1 MASPDISTSR
11 TDTLWLNQM
20 LDCIIY
26 SARTDIGRFFATS
39 LDDLMPISKLT
50 NADDYRRYPIFAPDD
65 IVHRIS
71 GLIPPAKDAGTDT
84 LEAYG
89 DGSFFG
95 YRYKVLEQHGV
106 TAVGG
111 YGTFLQ
117 AGYYTAEYGFGMLD
131 SKHVLDISGFEFLA
145 AIVAMKVA
153 IDGGYKKLII
163 HHDSRIVN
171 PDVFNSQQ
179 SKRRS
184 KIVKQ
189 YLSFCKMASK
199 LIDIEYVKVKA
210 HNGSIGNEHANMLA
224 QVSAQNIGFALR
236 DCIASVSNAATFAET
251 FETTV
256 SRSQMYDDDD
266 YENGEAKGGK
276 AYESYRKKWDDIAD
290 ADSDMPTIN
299 VDESS
304 TFVSDDL
311 IDYLGGDSLTPD
323 NLPES
328 VAAVNEVNG
337 NGNAA
342 NGSAQRS
349 NAAIEQRQT
358 HQANAA
364 DDGGN
369 RSNDD
374 NAHQVSTHQE
384 RPASKF
390 RLMQDANGNMY
401 QIDLETNVITPVT
414 PIVSAIEQQRDA
426 GFHAIGSDGDDAD
439 DVIDEDADDTENVA
453 DDDTSDT
460 TADGNAVK
468 QPRKMLVGR
477 DQRAAQYETD
487 AQSDDRHD
495 DNVVVPTVAINL
507 GSTSN
512 NDDSPVPFDK
522 SNQKQSA
529 PSTQNGKSPNT
540 MQKQTPQ
547 VRRPNPQRSN
557 GNNGGKANRSAQ
569 SRNQQQRDRQKART
583 NGSGNGNGNGNRND
597 RWSTDDIR
605 HDLKSLTL
613 TTSSFS
619 SLIGDYARS
628 IVPQDG
634 DPYAWKAEAAHI
646 VEVLSTYDVKATYNL
661 TDKQMDTLDRITR
674 SIGLPSY
681 WVKGHMDCMHD
692 LDVAFFGTT
701 DDADGAAIAKRV
713 VDRICKAA
721 RNSGHGLAKRLPL
734 HRWISIVDGI
744 NANPMTYVYGNLAT
758 LVASG
763 EYDEDTYVPSGA
775 SGEENIIAVARHMS
789 VRGKTLKACLKGLV
803 PHIKERIEQYELDKA
818 VEKNLETFVPS
829 LKQRAEAVASREP
842 LQLPYEEYVL
852 KELMDEGYSRKEIAS
867 KMMCGVRDVDRYKR
881 RLEKHLSGD
890 VDGDDG
896 NADGSTG
903 GDE

>member
-50 NADDYRRYPIFAPDD
+50 NADDYRRYPVFAPDD

-84 LEAYG
+84 LEAFG

-179 SKRRS
+179 SKKRS

-189 YLSFCKMASK
+189 YLAFCKMASK
-199 LIDIEYVKVKA
+199 LVDIEYVKVKA

-236 DCIASVSNAATFAET
+236 DCIASVSNAETFAET
-251 FETTV
+251 FETTA

-266 YENGEAKGGK
+266 YENGDVKGGK
-276 AYESYRKKWDDIAD
+276 AYASYRKKWDDV
-290 ADSDMPTIN
+290 ADSDDDAPKLN

-311 IDYLGGDSLTPD
+311 IDYLGGDSMTPD

-328 VAAVNEVNG
+328 VVAANEAAVNG
-337 NGNAA
+337 NGGNGQQHNA
-342 NGSAQRS
+342 NGTSQTQANNGNGNGDNTRQNGDAAS
-349 NAAIEQRQT
+349 NAAS
-358 HQANAA
+358 A
-364 DDGGN
+364 
-369 RSNDD
+369 
-374 NAHQVSTHQE
+374 E

-390 RLMQDANGNMY
+390 RIIQDADGNMY
-401 QIDLETNVITPVT
+401 QINLETNVITPVA
-414 PIVSAIEQQRDA
+414 PVASAIEQQQDTDTDD
-426 GFHAIGSDGDDAD
+426 FDGYDDGNDDAD
-439 DVIDEDADDTENVA
+439 DVIS
-453 DDDTSDT
+453 DDTSDDV
-460 TADGNAVK
+460 ADDNALN
-468 QPRKMLVGR
+468 QPHKVLVGR
-477 DQRAAQYETD
+477 GQRTANIDDDSAATRTED
-487 AQSDDRHD
+487 
-495 DNVVVPTVAINL
+495 VVVPTVAIDL
-507 GSTSN
+507 GGTSRN
-512 NDDSPVPFDK
+512 SDN
-522 SNQKQSA
+522 A
-529 PSTQNGKSPNT
+529 PSDSATEHKPGSSSTPNAKT
-540 MQKQTPQ
+540 NDAGVKRTPQ
-547 VRRPNPQRSN
+547 VHRPTPQRSTANSN
-557 GNNGGKANRSAQ
+557 GNANKSNSANRVPQ
-569 SRNQQQRDRQKART
+569 SRNQQQRDRQKAARANAST
-583 NGSGNGNGNGNRND
+583 NSGKKD

-628 IVPQDG
+628 IIPQDG
-634 DPYAWKAEAAHI
+634 DPYAWKAEAVHI
-646 VEVLSTYDVKATYNL
+646 VEVLSTYDVKDTYGL
-661 TDKQMDTLDRITR
+661 TDVQMDTLDRITR

-681 WVKGHMDCMHD
+681 WIKGHMDRMHD

-701 DDADGAAIAKRV
+701 DDADGAAIAKRI

-734 HRWISIVDGI
+734 HRWISIVDGV
-744 NANPMTYVYGNLAT
+744 NANPMAYAYGSLAST
-758 LVASG
+758 VASG
-763 EYDEDTYVPSGA
+763 EYDEDAYVPSGT
-775 SGEENIIAVARHMS
+775 SGEANIIAVARHMS

-803 PHIKERIEQYELDKA
+803 PHIRERIEQYELDRA

-829 LKQRAEAVASREP
+829 LKQRAEAVMSKDP

-852 KELMDEGYSRKEIAS
+852 RELMDEGHSRKEIAS

-890 VDGDDG
+890 ADESDGDANNDS
-896 NADGSTG
+896 D